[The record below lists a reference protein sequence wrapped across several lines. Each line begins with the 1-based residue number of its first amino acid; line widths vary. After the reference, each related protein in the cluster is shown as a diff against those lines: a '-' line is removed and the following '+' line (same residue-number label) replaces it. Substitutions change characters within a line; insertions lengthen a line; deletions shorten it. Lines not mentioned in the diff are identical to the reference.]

1 MNEPSSTA
9 ASDASPR
16 LLRSDE
22 ASKVLS
28 ISPRTLWTLTDRG
41 EIPCVRILRSV
52 RYDPAD
58 LQDYIERQKH
68 RKAG

>member
-1 MNEPSSTA
+1 MPEPVSKA
-9 ASDASPR
+9 RSDEIPG

-22 ASKVLS
+22 AARLLA
-28 ISPRTLWTLTDRG
+28 ISPRKLWTLADDG
-41 EIPCVRILRSV
+41 EIPVVRIGRSV

-58 LQDYIERQKH
+58 LRDYIERQKH